1 VSGSTGS
8 SDAPDLIDRSS
19 VTDVNGATARS
30 SVTDVNGATAPGGAT
45 DVSLPT
51 SAPVSERLGFAD
63 LIDRLAAEAP
73 RRDTERLLFTDL
85 RPELRA
91 RKIGAIR
98 LPRADGERLP
108 LTEFFQFIREL
119 AAGDSNLAH
128 SLRNHYASIEN
139 AILDPTPTSPRLLAL
154 AAGGLLFGGAAQER
168 TGSSGSGSETK
179 TERVGSGEYLVSCRR
194 YYATGSLYADYL
206 LVSVTLDDG
215 AARTVLVESDRP
227 GVGLPDDWDGFGQ
240 RLTGSGSI
248 VFDNVRISSADFFE
262 RPSIDPDRPRYPFT
276 FNQVYLT
283 SVVAGIANRALR
295 DAVDLVR
302 NRTRN
307 YYHGTA
313 TRTADEP
320 VILAAIGVASAKAF
334 AATATIQAAAALLER
349 SWDAPGDFGLSL
361 EATLAASRAKVT
373 VEALALEVIDALAQV
388 ASGSTLSTE
397 RALDRHWRNV
407 KILASHNPSI
417 YKQQVLGGYEVHG
430 TQPPL
435 GVYF

>member
-1 VSGSTGS
+1 MSDATGS
-8 SDAPDLIDRSS
+8 SAEPDVIGRS
-19 VTDVNGATARS
+19 G
-30 SVTDVNGATAPGGAT
+30 VTDVNGATAPRSVTDVKDVTAPSGAI

-63 LIDRLAAEAP
+63 LIDRLAADAP

-139 AILDPTPTSPRLLAL
+139 AILDPTPSSPRLLAL
-154 AAGGLLFGGAAQER
+154 AADGLLFGGAAQER
-168 TGSSGSGSETK
+168 TGSSGPGFETK
-179 TERVGSGEYLVSCRR
+179 IERLGSGEYEVSCRR

-215 AARTVLVESDRP
+215 VARTVLVESDRP
-227 GVGLPDDWDGFGQ
+227 GVGLPDDWNGFGQ

-248 VFDNVRISSADFFE
+248 VFDKVRISSADFFE
-262 RPSIDPDRPRYPFT
+262 RPAIDKDRPRYPFT

-295 DAVDLVR
+295 DAVDLVK

-307 YYHGTA
+307 
-313 TRTADEP
+313 
-320 VILAAIGVASAKAF
+320 
-334 AATATIQAAAALLER
+334 
-349 SWDAPGDFGLSL
+349 
-361 EATLAASRAKVT
+361 
-373 VEALALEVIDALAQV
+373 
-388 ASGSTLSTE
+388 
-397 RALDRHWRNV
+397 
-407 KILASHNPSI
+407 
-417 YKQQVLGGYEVHG
+417 
-430 TQPPL
+430 
-435 GVYF
+435 

>member
-1 VSGSTGS
+1 M
-8 SDAPDLIDRSS
+8 P
-19 VTDVNGATARS
+19 
-30 SVTDVNGATAPGGAT
+30 
-45 DVSLPT
+45 
-51 SAPVSERLGFAD
+51 APVSERLGFTD
-63 LIDRLAAEAP
+63 FIDRLAAEAP
-73 RRDTERLLFTDL
+73 RRDTERLLFSDL

-91 RKIGAIR
+91 RRIGALR
-98 LPRADGERLP
+98 LPRADGTRLP
-108 LTEFFQFIREL
+108 LAEFFQFIREL
-119 AAGDSNLAH
+119 ATADSNLAH
-128 SLRNHYASIEN
+128 SLRNHYAAIEN
-139 AILDPTPTSPRLLAL
+139 AILDPTSSSPRVLTL
-154 AAGGLLFGGAAQER
+154 AADGLLFGGAAQDR
-168 TGSSGSGSETK
+168 SGSSGPAAEAK
-179 TERVGSGEYLVSCRR
+179 VERIAEDEYLVSCRR

-206 LVSVTLDDG
+206 MVSVTLDDG
-215 AARTVLVESDRP
+215 VARTVLIESDRP

-248 VFDNVRISSADFFE
+248 VLDKVRINSADFFV
-262 RPSIDPDRPRYPFT
+262 RPVTDPERPRYPFT

-283 SVVAGIANRALR
+283 SVVAGIGNRALR

-313 TRTADEP
+313 ARTSDEP
-320 VILAAIGVASAKAF
+320 VVLAAIGTASAKAF
-334 AATATIQAAAALLER
+334 AATATIGAAAALLER
-349 SWDAPGDFGLSL
+349 SWDAPTDFGRSL
-361 EATLAASRAKVT
+361 EATLAASRAKIT
-373 VEALALEVIDALAQV
+373 VEALVLDVIDALTQV

-430 TQPPL
+430 TEPPL

>member
-1 VSGSTGS
+1 VSDVTG
-8 SDAPDLIDRSS
+8 I
-19 VTDVNGATARS
+19 
-30 SVTDVNGATAPGGAT
+30 T
-45 DVSLPT
+45 DVSDVTGVTGVAGIVVSDATAANDAGGLGDAGGPPL
-51 SAPVSERLGFAD
+51 SPVSERLGFAD
-63 LIDRLAAEAP
+63 LIERLAADAP

-91 RKIGAIR
+91 RGIGTIR
-98 LPRADGERLP
+98 LPRADRQRLP

-119 AAGDSNLAH
+119 AAADSNLAH

-139 AILDPTPTSPRLLAL
+139 AILDPTPSSPRLLAL
-154 AAGGLLFGGAAQER
+154 AADGLLFGGAAQDR
-168 TGSSGSGSETK
+168 TGSSGTGPETK
-179 TERVGSGEYLVSCRR
+179 IERLGDDEYLVSGRR

-215 AARTVLVESDRP
+215 VARTVLVESDRP

-248 VFDNVRISSADFFE
+248 VFDNVRISSADFFQ
-262 RPSIDPDRPRYPFT
+262 RPAIDKDQPRYPFT

-313 TRTADEP
+313 QRTADEP
-320 VILAAIGVASAKAF
+320 VILAAVGVASAKAF
-334 AATATIQAAAALLER
+334 AATATIAASAALLER
-349 SWDAPGDFGLSL
+349 SWDAPRDFALSL
-361 EATLAASRAKVT
+361 EATLAASRAKIT
-373 VEALALEVIDALAQV
+373 VETLALEVIDALAQV

-417 YKQQVLGGYEVHG
+417 YKQQVLGSYEVHG

-435 GVYF
+435 SVYF

>member
-1 VSGSTGS
+1 VSGV
-8 SDAPDLIDRSS
+8 R
-19 VTDVNGATARS
+19 
-30 SVTDVNGATAPGGAT
+30 
-45 DVSLPT
+45 DVSDVSDVTGVSGVSGVSVPVPP
-51 SAPVSERLGFAD
+51 PVSERLGFAD
-63 LIDRLAAEAP
+63 LINRLAAEAP

-139 AILDPTPTSPRLLAL
+139 AILDPTPSSPRLLAL
-154 AAGGLLFGGAAQER
+154 AAGGLLFGGAAQDR
-168 TGSSGSGSETK
+168 TGSSGTGAENK
-179 TERVGSGEYLVSCRR
+179 IERLGAGEYLVSCRR

-248 VFDNVRISSADFFE
+248 TLDNVRISSADFFE
-262 RPSIDPDRPRYPFT
+262 RPAIDPDRPRYPFT

-295 DAVDLVR
+295 DAVDLVK

-313 TRTADEP
+313 QRTADEP

-334 AATATIQAAAALLER
+334 AATATIAAAAALLER
-349 SWDAPGDFGLSL
+349 SWDAPRDFGLSL
-361 EATLAASRAKVT
+361 EATLAASRAKIT

-435 GVYF
+435 SVYF